1 MSVTT
6 LVISGDSWSRLVISG
21 DSWSRQG
28 NGSPSL
34 DEPKASNVD
43 GLTLLLGAVEQ
54 DEAVTHLVLRLETD
68 GAARRQSDEQGTPS
82 HATG

>member
-6 LVISGDSWSRLVISG
+6 LVISGDSWSRQVISG

-68 GAARRQSDEQGTPS
+68 GAARRQCL
-82 HATG
+82 